1 MFSFRTTPLEQQPDL
16 VLKSGRVGVLCNQVA
31 WNPEKGEYLFETL
44 YKNGNLKKVF
54 TPDDVTDAYKS
65 LGLDG
70 CEFFSFN
77 GYDADSL
84 SEQAEQL
91 SDIDALVVELQDVGS
106 RYYPVLSILFNLF
119 LTLHHNDLDLSVYIL
134 DRENPAG
141 RSVEGTIIDPQ
152 YVSSLGVE
160 GIPHR
165 HGLTIGE
172 IANLFHSEIGA
183 KFHLHIVS
191 YLVRSATQYMMPWS
205 IPPSEDIAGL
215 FTCEFYSGQ
224 FLWNGTNVSNGQG
237 TTRPYEMFGAPFM
250 KSLAG
255 FNRKQGFAS
264 WNDSDN
270 PVFDPGVFIRWTKF
284 TPVFDQYSGSGCF
297 GFQLLSNPGVQY
309 HALAHQIRL
318 MRFVA
323 DNCSDFK
330 FNANLDSIV
339 GDAVILDFLRDG
351 GEWSD
356 VKEHIKVEEQKWIRK
371 AKRFLLYDN
380 PLWRVKSII

>member
-16 VLKSGRVGVLCNQVA
+16 VLRSGRVGVLCNQVA

-44 YKNGNLKKVF
+44 YKKGNLKKVF
-54 TPDDVTDAYKS
+54 TPDDVTDAYYS

-77 GYDADSL
+77 GYDETSL
-84 SEQAEQL
+84 SHQAQEL
-91 SDIDALVVELQDVGS
+91 SELDALVVELQDVGS

-119 LTLHHNDLDLSVYIL
+119 LTLHHNDINLSVYIL

-141 RSVEGTIIDPQ
+141 RCVEGTIIDPQ
-152 YVSSLGVE
+152 YASSICVE

-165 HGLTIGE
+165 HGLSIGE

-215 FTCEFYSGQ
+215 FTCNFYSGQ
-224 FLWNGTNVSNGQG
+224 YLWEGTNVSNGIG
-237 TTRPYEMFGAPFM
+237 TTRPYEMFGAPFLS
-250 KSLAG
+250 SLAG
-255 FNRKQGFAS
+255 YNLSHHFTS
-264 WNDSDN
+264 WNDPDN
-270 PVFDPGVFIRWTKF
+270 PVSDPGVFVRWTKF
-284 TPVFDQYSGSGCF
+284 IPAFSRYSGIGCF

-309 HALAHQIRL
+309 HALAHQLRL

-323 DNCSDFK
+323 ENAPQFC
-330 FNANLDSIV
+330 FNEKNDSIV
-339 GDAVILDFLRDG
+339 GED
-351 GEWSD
+351 
-356 VKEHIKVEEQKWIRK
+356 RK
-371 AKRFLLYDN
+371 STRL
-380 PLWRVKSII
+380 